1 MSVTLDKAPASARR
15 RWASVVVLS
24 ASLLVI
30 TMDLTVLNIAIPDMS
45 ADLRPTST
53 QLLWIVDAYSLVL
66 AGLLVTAS
74 AIGDRWGR
82 RRMLLAGYGVFGAA
96 SALVLLAGSA
106 EAVIALRAVLGV
118 GGAMI
123 MPTTLSMIR
132 TIFTDPAERATA
144 LGIWA
149 AVSGIGTAVGPVVG
163 GLLLEYFS
171 WHAAFLVNVP
181 LMVAALVAGALI
193 LPESRSLRP
202 GRWDG
207 TGAVLS
213 LVGMVLL
220 VWALKRFAKEESLA
234 VPYGWAALIAAV
246 ATLTMFVV
254 RSLRRR
260 DPLLDM
266 RLFTNR
272 RFTAGVVAALGA
284 MFAMAAALLLLAQ
297 WMQLVEGLGA
307 IQTGLRLLPIA
318 ATATV
323 ASLLAPWLA
332 RRTGAR
338 SVLAGGLAVAGAGM
352 LVLYFVPGDLAYA
365 HVLVALSLVGAGIGS
380 LAVGSAMIMSGT
392 PGDKAGNAAAIEETS
407 YDLGN
412 VLGVAILGSVA
423 ALLYRTG
430 LDDDD
435 LGALDSPAAGAARE
449 SLGSA
454 VEIAERQGMP
464 DLAATASTAFTD
476 SMQTTSLFGGLM
488 MLAVAAA
495 VFAIVPKGT
504 DITEQQH

>member
-1 MSVTLDKAPASARR
+1 MSVAMGKPEASARR

-24 ASLLVI
+24 ASLLVV

-45 ADLRPTST
+45 ADLRPTSN
-53 QLLWIVDAYSLVL
+53 QLLWIVDVYSLVL
-66 AGLLVTAS
+66 AGLLVSAS
-74 AIGDRWGR
+74 AVGDRWGR
-82 RRMLLAGYGVFGAA
+82 RRMLLAGYAVFGGA

-106 EAVIALRAVLGV
+106 ETVIALRAVLGL

-132 TIFTDPAERATA
+132 TVFTDPAERATA

-149 AVSGIGTAVGPVVG
+149 AVSGIGAAVGPVVG

-193 LPESRSLRP
+193 LPESRRLRP

-207 TGAVLS
+207 IGAVLS

-220 VWALKRFAKEESLA
+220 VWSLKRFAKEESLA
-234 VPYGWAALIAAV
+234 VASGWAALVIAV
-246 ATLTMFVV
+246 ATLSWFVL

-266 RLFTNR
+266 RLFTSR
-272 RFTAGVVAALGA
+272 RFTAGVVAALGST
-284 MFAMAAALLLLAQ
+284 FALAAALLLLAQ
-297 WMQLVEGLGA
+297 WMQLVVGYGPVE
-307 IQTGLRLLPIA
+307 TGVRLLPVA
-318 ATATV
+318 VTATL
-323 ASLLAPWLA
+323 ASVLAPWLA

-338 SVLAGGLAVAGAGM
+338 SVLAGGLAIAGAGM
-352 LVLYFVPGDLAYA
+352 LVLFLVPGDLAYA
-365 HVLVALSLVGAGIGS
+365 HVMVALSLVGAGIGS
-380 LAVGSAMIMSGT
+380 LAIGSAMIMSGS

-412 VLGVAILGSVA
+412 VLGVAVLGSVA
-423 ALLYRTG
+423 ALLYRIG
-430 LDDDD
+430 LDDD
-435 LGALDSPAAGAARE
+435 LGALDSRGAGAARE

-454 VEIAERQGMP
+454 VAIADRQGLP
-464 DLAATASTAFTD
+464 DLAARAGAAFTD
-476 SMQTTSLFGGLM
+476 SMQTTSLFGGLTM
-488 MLAVAAA
+488 IAVAVA

-504 DITEQQH
+504 DITEQRH